1 MGKKED
7 ASMSSQGIQSLEMA
21 FTILDCFKEANIP
34 MSVSE
39 LSSKMNIPKNRI
51 HKYLVSF
58 KRVGALIQNKD
69 DLTYSMGPKL
79 IELGLTALEQVD
91 IASIAEPYI
100 KALGKELNQSIALA
114 IWSEKEPI
122 VVKYEKSKK
131 PIQVEIQLGYRVPLM
146 SAVGKCFVAFTP
158 SAQVKSL
165 IQQEIKKYQLNEKD
179 VEAELNTIREEHLSF
194 RNTPFEGVPGSI
206 AIASPIFDF
215 TGNIVASLCVIGFEG
230 DLSYAKTSQE
240 VTKLKETGKQISK
253 LLS

>member
-100 KALGKELNQSIALA
+100 KDLGKELNQSVALA

-122 VVKYEKSKK
+122 VVKYEKRKK
-131 PIQVEIQLGYRVPLM
+131 PIKVEIQLGYRVHLM
-146 SAVGKCFVAFTP
+146 SAVGKCIISINHTTINH
-158 SAQVKSL
+158 SL
-165 IQQEIKKYQLNEKD
+165 ILIPINIYQL
-179 VEAELNTIREEHLSF
+179 
-194 RNTPFEGVPGSI
+194 
-206 AIASPIFDF
+206 
-215 TGNIVASLCVIGFEG
+215 
-230 DLSYAKTSQE
+230 
-240 VTKLKETGKQISK
+240 
-253 LLS
+253 